1 MNLNPNLPD
10 PNQTPHVAPSPP
22 KLADTSK
29 KWSQK
34 EWLVRVYIPIAVPI
48 LAALIAGG
56 YFAFKPSSSLIPVLH
71 SSYTGTYSDLTIGTN
86 GPLTLSG
93 LSEDMA
99 TGAFTAAG
107 TIGTSGG
114 TCVDQITQGLVI
126 ADGKMTF
133 VLTYQQSNACNA
145 GTADC
150 TGQLNSAG
158 GITGTCNNVAI
169 QDTVTYTLS

>member
-10 PNQTPHVAPSPP
+10 PNQTSPMAPSPH
-22 KLADTSK
+22 KQADTSQ

-34 EWLVRVYIPIAVPI
+34 DWLVRVYIPIAVPI
-48 LAALIAGG
+48 IAALIAGG
-56 YFAFKPSSSLIPVLH
+56 YFVLKPSSPSIPGLH
-71 SSYTGTYSDLTIGTN
+71 SSYTGTYSDLTFGTK

-93 LSEDMA
+93 LSEDTA

-107 TIGTSGG
+107 TIGMTGG
-114 TCVDQITQGLVI
+114 MCVDQITQGLVLT
-126 ADGKMTF
+126 DGKMTF
-133 VLTYQQSNACNA
+133 VLTYQQGSACNA

-150 TGQLNSAG
+150 TGQLNSTES
-158 GITGTCNNVAI
+158 ITGTCNNVAV